1 MSSPHAADVDVL
13 VTRLDPDLPLPRY
26 AHPGDAGADLL
37 TTVDVTLAP
46 GERRLVPTG
55 IAIALPQGYVALVHP
70 RSGLASAHGLS
81 IVNAPGTVDAG
92 YRGEVSVLL
101 VNLDRHTPVRLARGD
116 RIAQLVVQRVERG
129 RFVEVEAL
137 PASARGAG
145 GYGSTGGFAG
155 VPTQVAGETEEGD

>member
-70 RSGLASAHGLS
+70 RSGLASTHGLS

>member
-1 MSSPHAADVDVL
+1 MSSHHAADVDVL
-13 VTRLDPDLPLPRY
+13 VTRLDPELPLPRY
-26 AHPGDAGADLL
+26 AHPGDAGADLV

-46 GERRLVPTG
+46 GERRMVPTG

-92 YRGEVSVLL
+92 YRGEVTVLL

-137 PASARGAG
+137 PASDRGAG

-155 VPTQVAGETEEGD
+155 VPTRVAGTTEEGD